1 MRSKR
6 VDARHLV
13 NTSQTQLFLLLNQKV
28 RPLSMRRVKKGCV
41 PAVVVVVVVVA
52 AAADDTFFTPFTVV
66 T

>member
-41 PAVVVVVVVVA
+41 PAVVVVVVA